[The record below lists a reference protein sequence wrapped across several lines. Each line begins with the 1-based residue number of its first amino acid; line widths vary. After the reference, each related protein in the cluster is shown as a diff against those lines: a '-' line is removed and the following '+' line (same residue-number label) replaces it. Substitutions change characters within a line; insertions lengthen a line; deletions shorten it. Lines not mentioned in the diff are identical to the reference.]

1 MRDYVAEVPLESWGF
16 TEECYRYATVSDTEL
31 YLVSDTELHL
41 VSDTKFIFVPDPHLT
56 V

>member
-16 TEECYRYATVSDTEL
+16 TGECYRYAT
-31 YLVSDTELHL
+31 VSDTELHL